1 MTDCKDCS
9 TEQGRKDL
17 INTPISITYSK
28 AQFPHLTATSE
39 DWGINAVLWL
49 EVGDFL
55 PLGIDADTMQEALI
69 MVAFLQQS
77 TKAPL
82 LINEE
87 MQQELTALSENGM
100 AFNPM
105 KKGNGALIPLAEI
118 LSTDTKQE
126 TMRHLE
132 QQFCQDEKLTFT
144 EMGGMLNSTSK
155 ERLKK

>member
-1 MTDCKDCS
+1 MTDCKDCT

-17 INTPISITYSK
+17 INTRISITYSK
-28 AQFPHLTATSE
+28 AQFPHLTVTSE
-39 DWGINAVLWL
+39 DWGVNTVLWL

-69 MVAFLQQS
+69 MIAFLQQS
-77 TKAPL
+77 TKATL
-82 LINEE
+82 LIDEE
-87 MQQELTALSENGM
+87 MQQELTALSENGI

-144 EMGGMLNSTSK
+144 EMGGMLN
-155 ERLKK
+155 

>member
-1 MTDCKDCS
+1 MTDCKDCP

-49 EVGDFL
+49 DVGDFL

-82 LINEE
+82 LIDEE
-87 MQQELTALSENGM
+87 MQQELTVLSENGM

-105 KKGNGALIPLAEI
+105 KKANGELIPLAEI

-132 QQFCQDEKLTFT
+132 QQFYQDEKLTFT
-144 EMGGMLNSTSK
+144 EMGGMLN
-155 ERLKK
+155 

>member
-1 MTDCKDCS
+1 MTDCKDCT

-49 EVGDFL
+49 DVGDFL
-55 PLGIDADTMQEALI
+55 PLGIDADTMQETLI
-69 MVAFLQQS
+69 MIAFLQQS

-87 MQQELTALSENGM
+87 MQQELTTLSENGI

-105 KKGNGALIPLAEI
+105 KKANGALIPLAEI

-144 EMGGMLNSTSK
+144 EMGGMLN
-155 ERLKK
+155 

>member
-1 MTDCKDCS
+1 MTDCKDCT

-28 AQFPHLTATSE
+28 SQFPHLTATSE

-69 MVAFLQQS
+69 MIAFLQQS

-82 LINEE
+82 LIDEE

-100 AFNPM
+100 TFNPM

-144 EMGGMLNSTSK
+144 EMGGMLN
-155 ERLKK
+155 

>member
-1 MTDCKDCS
+1 MTDCKDCT

-28 AQFPHLTATSE
+28 AQFPHLTVTSE
-39 DWGINAVLWL
+39 DWGVNTVLWL

-69 MVAFLQQS
+69 MIAFLQQS
-77 TKAPL
+77 TKATL
-82 LINEE
+82 LIDEE
-87 MQQELTALSENGM
+87 MQQELTALSENGI

-144 EMGGMLNSTSK
+144 EMGGMLN
-155 ERLKK
+155 

>member
-87 MQQELTALSENGM
+87 MQQEITVLSENGM

-105 KKGNGALIPLAEI
+105 KKGNDALIPLAEI

-144 EMGGMLNSTSK
+144 EMGGMLN
-155 ERLKK
+155 

>member
-9 TEQGRKDL
+9 IEQGRKDL

-28 AQFPHLTATSE
+28 AQFLHLTATSE

-82 LINEE
+82 LIDAE
-87 MQQELTALSENGM
+87 MQQELTALSENGI
-100 AFNPM
+100 AVNPM

-144 EMGGMLNSTSK
+144 EMGGMLN
-155 ERLKK
+155 

>member
-1 MTDCKDCS
+1 MTDCKDCT

-39 DWGINAVLWL
+39 DWGVNTVLWL
-49 EVGDFL
+49 DVGDFL

-69 MVAFLQQS
+69 MIAFLQQS

-82 LINEE
+82 LIDAE

-100 AFNPM
+100 TFNPM

-126 TMRHLE
+126 TMRHRE

-144 EMGGMLNSTSK
+144 EMGGMLN
-155 ERLKK
+155 

>member
-39 DWGINAVLWL
+39 DWGVNTVLWL

-69 MVAFLQQS
+69 MIAFLQQS

-82 LINEE
+82 LIDEE
-87 MQQELTALSENGM
+87 MQQELTVLSENGI

-144 EMGGMLNSTSK
+144 EMGGMLN
-155 ERLKK
+155 

>member
-1 MTDCKDCS
+1 MTDCKDCT
-9 TEQGRKDL
+9 TEQGPKDL
-17 INTPISITYSK
+17 INIPISITYSK

-39 DWGINAVLWL
+39 DWGVNTVLWL

-55 PLGIDADTMQEALI
+55 PLGIDADTMQEALSMI
-69 MVAFLQQS
+69 AFLQQS

-82 LINEE
+82 LIDAE
-87 MQQELTALSENGM
+87 MQQELTVLSENGI

-144 EMGGMLNSTSK
+144 EMGGMLN
-155 ERLKK
+155 

>member
-1 MTDCKDCS
+1 MTDCKDCT

-28 AQFPHLTATSE
+28 AQFPHLTVTSE
-39 DWGINAVLWL
+39 DWGVNTVLWL
-49 EVGDFL
+49 DVGDFL

-69 MVAFLQQS
+69 MIAFLQQS
-77 TKAPL
+77 TKATL
-82 LINEE
+82 LIDEK
-87 MQQELTALSENGM
+87 MQQELTALSENGI

-144 EMGGMLNSTSK
+144 EMGGMLN
-155 ERLKK
+155 

>member
-87 MQQELTALSENGM
+87 MQQEITVLSENGM

-144 EMGGMLNSTSK
+144 EMGGMLN
-155 ERLKK
+155 

>member
-1 MTDCKDCS
+1 MTDCKDCT

-28 AQFPHLTATSE
+28 AQFPHLTVTSE
-39 DWGINAVLWL
+39 DWGINTVLWL
-49 EVGDFL
+49 DVGDFL

-69 MVAFLQQS
+69 MIAFLQQS
-77 TKAPL
+77 TKATL
-82 LINEE
+82 LIDEE
-87 MQQELTALSENGM
+87 MQQELTALSENGI

-105 KKGNGALIPLAEI
+105 KKGNSALIPLAEI

-144 EMGGMLNSTSK
+144 EMGGMLN
-155 ERLKK
+155 

>member
-1 MTDCKDCS
+1 MTDCKDCT

-39 DWGINAVLWL
+39 DWGVNTVLWL
-49 EVGDFL
+49 DVGDFL
-55 PLGIDADTMQEALI
+55 PLGIDADTMQEALMMI
-69 MVAFLQQS
+69 AFLQQS
-77 TKAPL
+77 TKATL
-82 LINEE
+82 LIDEE
-87 MQQELTALSENGM
+87 MQQELTALSENGI

-126 TMRHLE
+126 TMQHLE

-144 EMGGMLNSTSK
+144 EMGGMLN
-155 ERLKK
+155 

>member
-1 MTDCKDCS
+1 MTDCKDCT

-28 AQFPHLTATSE
+28 AQFPHLTTTSE

-49 EVGDFL
+49 DVGDFL

-69 MVAFLQQS
+69 MIAFLQQS

-82 LINEE
+82 LIDEE

-100 AFNPM
+100 TFNPM

-144 EMGGMLNSTSK
+144 EMGGMLN
-155 ERLKK
+155 

>member
-1 MTDCKDCS
+1 MTDCKDCT

-28 AQFPHLTATSE
+28 AQFPHLTVTSE
-39 DWGINAVLWL
+39 DWGVNTVLWL
-49 EVGDFL
+49 DVGDFL

-69 MVAFLQQS
+69 MIAFLQQS
-77 TKAPL
+77 TKATL
-82 LINEE
+82 LIDEE
-87 MQQELTALSENGM
+87 MQQELTALSENGI

-144 EMGGMLNSTSK
+144 EMGGMLN
-155 ERLKK
+155 

>member
-1 MTDCKDCS
+1 MTDCKDCT

-39 DWGINAVLWL
+39 DWGINTVLWL

-82 LINEE
+82 LIDEE
-87 MQQELTALSENGM
+87 MQQELTVLSENGL

-105 KKGNGALIPLAEI
+105 KKANGALIPLAEI

-144 EMGGMLNSTSK
+144 EMGGMLN
-155 ERLKK
+155 

>member
-1 MTDCKDCS
+1 MTDCKDCT

-39 DWGINAVLWL
+39 DWGVNTVLWL
-49 EVGDFL
+49 DVGDFL

-69 MVAFLQQS
+69 MIAFLQQS
-77 TKAPL
+77 TKATL
-82 LINEE
+82 LIDEK
-87 MQQELTALSENGM
+87 MQQELTALSENGI

-144 EMGGMLNSTSK
+144 EMGGMLN
-155 ERLKK
+155 

>member
-1 MTDCKDCS
+1 MTDSKDCS
-9 TEQGRKDL
+9 TEQGRRDL

-28 AQFPHLTATSE
+28 AQFPHLTVTFE
-39 DWGINAVLWL
+39 DWGVNAVLWL

-82 LINEE
+82 LIDED

-100 AFNPM
+100 TFNPM

-144 EMGGMLNSTSK
+144 EMGGMLN
-155 ERLKK
+155 

>member
-1 MTDCKDCS
+1 MTDCKDCT

-49 EVGDFL
+49 DVGDFL
-55 PLGIDADTMQEALI
+55 PLGIDTDTMQEALI

-82 LINEE
+82 LIDAE
-87 MQQELTALSENGM
+87 MQQELTALSENGI

-144 EMGGMLNSTSK
+144 EMGGMLN
-155 ERLKK
+155 

>member
-1 MTDCKDCS
+1 MTDCKDCT

-28 AQFPHLTATSE
+28 AQFPHLTVTSE

-49 EVGDFL
+49 EVDDFL

-77 TKAPL
+77 TKATL
-82 LINEE
+82 LIDEE
-87 MQQELTALSENGM
+87 MQQELTALSENGL

-126 TMRHLE
+126 TMRQLE

-144 EMGGMLNSTSK
+144 EMGGMLN
-155 ERLKK
+155 

>member
-1 MTDCKDCS
+1 MTDCKDCT

-28 AQFPHLTATSE
+28 AQFPYLTVTSE
-39 DWGINAVLWL
+39 DWGVNTVLWL
-49 EVGDFL
+49 DVGDFL

-69 MVAFLQQS
+69 MIAFLQQS
-77 TKAPL
+77 TKATL
-82 LINEE
+82 LIDEE

-100 AFNPM
+100 TFNPM

-126 TMRHLE
+126 TIRHLE

-144 EMGGMLNSTSK
+144 EMGGMLN
-155 ERLKK
+155 

>member
-1 MTDCKDCS
+1 MTDCKDCT

-49 EVGDFL
+49 DVGDFL
-55 PLGIDADTMQEALI
+55 PLGIDTDTMQEALI
-69 MVAFLQQS
+69 MIAFLQQS

-82 LINEE
+82 LIDEE
-87 MQQELTALSENGM
+87 MQQELTALSENGI

-118 LSTDTKQE
+118 LFTDTKQE
-126 TMRHLE
+126 TMRQLE

-144 EMGGMLNSTSK
+144 EMGGMLN
-155 ERLKK
+155 

>member
-1 MTDCKDCS
+1 MTDCKDC
-9 TEQGRKDL
+9 TTKQGRKDL

-39 DWGINAVLWL
+39 DWGVNTVLWL
-49 EVGDFL
+49 DVGDFL

-69 MVAFLQQS
+69 MIAFLQQS

-82 LINEE
+82 LIDEE
-87 MQQELTALSENGM
+87 MQQELTALSENGI

-144 EMGGMLNSTSK
+144 EMGGMLN
-155 ERLKK
+155 

>member
-1 MTDCKDCS
+1 MTDCKDCT

-28 AQFPHLTATSE
+28 AQFPHLTVTSE
-39 DWGINAVLWL
+39 DWEVNTVLWL
-49 EVGDFL
+49 DVGDFL

-69 MVAFLQQS
+69 MIAFLQQS

-82 LINEE
+82 LIDEE

-144 EMGGMLNSTSK
+144 EMGGMLN
-155 ERLKK
+155 

>member
-1 MTDCKDCS
+1 MTDCKDCT

-28 AQFPHLTATSE
+28 AQFPHLTVTSE
-39 DWGINAVLWL
+39 DWGVNTVLWL

-55 PLGIDADTMQEALI
+55 PLGIDADTMQEALSMI
-69 MVAFLQQS
+69 AFLQQS
-77 TKAPL
+77 TKATL
-82 LINEE
+82 LIDEE
-87 MQQELTALSENGM
+87 MQQELTALSANGL

-105 KKGNGALIPLAEI
+105 KKANGALIPLAEI

-144 EMGGMLNSTSK
+144 EMGGMLN
-155 ERLKK
+155 

>member
-1 MTDCKDCS
+1 MTDCKDCT

-49 EVGDFL
+49 DVGDFL

-69 MVAFLQQS
+69 MIAFLQQS

-82 LINEE
+82 LIDEE

-100 AFNPM
+100 TFNPM

-126 TMRHLE
+126 TMQHLE

-144 EMGGMLNSTSK
+144 EMGGMLN
-155 ERLKK
+155 

>member
-1 MTDCKDCS
+1 MTDCKDCT

-49 EVGDFL
+49 DVGDFL
-55 PLGIDADTMQEALI
+55 PLGIEADTMQEALI
-69 MVAFLQQS
+69 MIAFLQQS

-82 LINEE
+82 LIDEE

-100 AFNPM
+100 TFNPM

-144 EMGGMLNSTSK
+144 EMGGMLN
-155 ERLKK
+155 

>member
-9 TEQGRKDL
+9 IEQGRKDL

-49 EVGDFL
+49 EVGDFM

-69 MVAFLQQS
+69 IVAFLQQS

-82 LINEE
+82 LIDEE
-87 MQQELTALSENGM
+87 MQQELAALSENGIE
-100 AFNPM
+100 FNPM
-105 KKGNGALIPLAEI
+105 KKVNGALIPLDEI

-132 QQFCQDEKLTFT
+132 EKFSQSEKSQFV
-144 EMGGMLNSTSK
+144 EMGGMLN
-155 ERLKK
+155 

>member
-1 MTDCKDCS
+1 MTDCKDCT

-28 AQFPHLTATSE
+28 AQFPHLTVTSE

-49 EVGDFL
+49 DVGDFL

-69 MVAFLQQS
+69 MMAFLQQS

-82 LINEE
+82 LIDEE
-87 MQQELTALSENGM
+87 MQQELTALSENSI

-126 TMRHLE
+126 TMRQLE

-144 EMGGMLNSTSK
+144 EMGGMLN
-155 ERLKK
+155 

>member
-28 AQFPHLTATSE
+28 AQFPHLTVTCE
-39 DWGINAVLWL
+39 DWGMNAVLWL

-55 PLGIDADTMQEALI
+55 PLGIDADTIQEALM

-82 LINEE
+82 LIDEE

-132 QQFCQDEKLTFT
+132 EKYSQGEKFHFV
-144 EMGGMLNSTSK
+144 EVGGILN
-155 ERLKK
+155 

>member
-1 MTDCKDCS
+1 MTDCKDCT

-39 DWGINAVLWL
+39 DWGVNTVLWL

-55 PLGIDADTMQEALI
+55 PLGIDADTMQEALSMI
-69 MVAFLQQS
+69 AFLQQS

-82 LINEE
+82 LIDAE
-87 MQQELTALSENGM
+87 MQQELTVLSENGI

-144 EMGGMLNSTSK
+144 EMGGMLN
-155 ERLKK
+155 

>member
-1 MTDCKDCS
+1 MTDCKDCT

-49 EVGDFL
+49 DVGDFL

-69 MVAFLQQS
+69 MIAFLQQS

-82 LINEE
+82 LIDEE

-100 AFNPM
+100 TFNPM

-144 EMGGMLNSTSK
+144 EIGGMLN
-155 ERLKK
+155 

>member
-1 MTDCKDCS
+1 MTDCKDCT

-49 EVGDFL
+49 DVGDFL

-82 LINEE
+82 LIDEE

-100 AFNPM
+100 TFNPM

-144 EMGGMLNSTSK
+144 EMGGMLN
-155 ERLKK
+155 

>member
-1 MTDCKDCS
+1 MTDCKDCT

-39 DWGINAVLWL
+39 DWGVNTVLWL
-49 EVGDFL
+49 DVGDFL

-69 MVAFLQQS
+69 MIAFLQQS

-82 LINEE
+82 LIDEE
-87 MQQELTALSENGM
+87 MQQELTALSENDI

-105 KKGNGALIPLAEI
+105 KKVNGALIPLAEI

-144 EMGGMLNSTSK
+144 EMGGMLN
-155 ERLKK
+155 

>member
-1 MTDCKDCS
+1 MTDCKDCT

-28 AQFPHLTATSE
+28 AQFPHLTVTSE
-39 DWGINAVLWL
+39 DWGVNTVLWL

-69 MVAFLQQS
+69 MIAFLQQS
-77 TKAPL
+77 TKATL
-82 LINEE
+82 LIDAE
-87 MQQELTALSENGM
+87 MQQELTALSENGI

-144 EMGGMLNSTSK
+144 EMGGMLN
-155 ERLKK
+155 